1 MYDDAEN
8 YPQKFTANYLF
19 LINATES
26 DLPRVN
32 QPSRDRRTELIGIGR
47 CSRPVRRSAQPGDRR
62 AQSKAVGRGG
72 SGRLERTGQ
81 RSLEEDHVLLDV
93 GTRFHRY
100 QQILESTPQIVPDL
114 WTKKVRQLFRMSRE
128 GDKPFRKAFK

>member
-32 QPSRDRRTELIGIGR
+32 QPSRDRRTELDR
-47 CSRPVRRSAQPGDRR
+47 DWAVLKARSDALLNRDRR
-62 AQSKAVGRGG
+62 AQSKAVGRG
-72 SGRLERTGQ
+72 
-81 RSLEEDHVLLDV
+81 
-93 GTRFHRY
+93 
-100 QQILESTPQIVPDL
+100 
-114 WTKKVRQLFRMSRE
+114 VR
-128 GDKPFRKAFK
+128 GDW